1 MAGFFL
7 GGGGGGSGA
16 GSGRQPPRGGVPTAE
31 GGLFLCEPRGGGRD
45 EDAAAAGYE
54 IRGLELWQ
62 QHGQIYPGG
71 AIVFPDEAQPLS
83 GVSCRDCGNQAK
95 KDCVYLRCR
104 TCCKSRG
111 FDCPTHVKST
121 WIPAAKR
128 RERQQQ
134 LAAAPQPEFTSCDGT
149 EPSKRQRELAAVST
163 QPTTAI
169 AAAST
174 FGCWRATGELP
185 GGVERAGGVPM
196 RAGEPRGRGGRRL
209 RLPGGGK
216 HRRSRFQGAA
226 LRPRPGGGVGDI
238 PRRRRQRRF
247 LLFPSLSSPP
257 TRRDRLL
264 LLPYSCGLAQR
275 RRHQRD
281 GDSTIRRPTARPVS
295 GAAERVHGR
304 HAVLPT
310 PKQTLTHASPSIE
323 LERVIK
329 LQFGHCI
336 YMELK
341 QKKREMKLQFYG
353 CMEVNRVCRGILGEM
368 MKKGEGLLQGT

>member
-174 FGCWRATGELP
+174 FGWYYNFRLVLLLSPISVSLSAINASVFDQQCSGELQESFPAELSAPAVFRCVRVSHVVEGDDVYAYQAAVSIGGHVFKGLLYDHGPEEGSEIYP
-185 GGVERAGGVPM
+185 GGV
-196 RAGEPRGRGGRRL
+196 
-209 RLPGGGK
+209 GGG
-216 HRRSRFQGAA
+216 
-226 LRPRPGGGVGDI
+226 GGGGGFSSSRHHHHLQ
-238 PRRRRQRRF
+238 PGETG
-247 LLFPSLSSPP
+247 SSSSPTP
-257 TRRDRLL
+257 AASLRDADINATATAPSVDQLL
-264 LLPYSCGLAQR
+264 DPYPAPLSAFMAGTPFFP
-275 RRHQRD
+275 HQN
-281 GDSTIRRPTARPVS
+281 RP
-295 GAAERVHGR
+295 
-304 HAVLPT
+304 
-310 PKQTLTHASPSIE
+310 
-323 LERVIK
+323 
-329 LQFGHCI
+329 
-336 YMELK
+336 
-341 QKKREMKLQFYG
+341 
-353 CMEVNRVCRGILGEM
+353 
-368 MKKGEGLLQGT
+368 